1 MQCSKS
7 TIKADAPASTAD
19 NSLTPSTFP
28 KEDPEMSA
36 AVVMIGVLN
45 SEYNQLKL
53 YG

>member
-7 TIKADAPASTAD
+7 TIKADAPSLTAD

-28 KEDPEMSA
+28 KEDPGMSA

-45 SEYNQLKL
+45 SDYNRNL
-53 YG
+53 